1 MAGKIKGITLEI
13 GGDTK
18 GLSKALSDV
27 NRQVNGTQKELKEV
41 ERMLKLD
48 PKNTELLAQKQQLL
62 ANNVEITQ
70 KKLKALKDAKDKADR
85 DMQAGTEVNQQEY
98 RRLQREI
105 INAEQSLE
113 NLEQQAKSTADS
125 IKANFGNANKEVENL
140 GNQSKSTGEKIQAGL
155 KTVGDGA
162 GLIGDKLSKA
172 GSALMPVTGAL
183 TGIAAGAAAAAE
195 STREYREDLGKLD
208 TAFQTAGFTVET
220 ARAAYESFYVL
231 LGEEDRSVEA
241 VNHLAELC
249 STEEELAQWSD
260 ICAGVTAKF
269 GDSLPIEGLTEAAN
283 ETAKVGTVT
292 GTLADALNWAG
303 KSEDEFNAELEK
315 CADEQ
320 ERSQLI
326 TSTLTGLYKDAAAQY
341 RDTNAEII
349 KSRQATSDM
358 NAEMANLGATVDP
371 IVTDL
376 KSKMADMLG
385 AIASG
390 YNGMSESGQNT
401 VLTLGLVTAAAGPAL
416 SIMGKM
422 ASGVK
427 AVSSAFTF
435 LAGNPIGLAIAGI
448 AGAGLAIAGIVKL
461 CENAEKEFYN
471 MGDAVAE
478 AADNYDAFDEKA
490 NNVQSMASE
499 LEKVNQK
506 LKDGKAPAEELKEAE
521 EKRAEIEGWFI
532 DNYGE
537 YISAEEKKNGIRQE
551 TIDKINEM
559 TDAERERMKLELE
572 NSIAA
577 MEGNMPDLR
586 QKIEEL
592 ELQNKQLETQR
603 TQAME
608 TQTALMNLRNEY
620 IQFVNSTTDQEKIN
634 AAFGEFVDKAN
645 ELTGLDFS
653 GSGILGVES
662 EIADLGDEISDING
676 TLDENNQK
684 ITDGKQSIDDYESSV
699 KKLVD
704 INLGGEYESIT
715 NALFSLVGGQE
726 DAEKTLDELI
736 QKYPELA
743 ECKDKP
749 EALQKAI
756 ELLSGK
762 LKDAGVDVDD
772 LIKKTDAIPA
782 EKKVEIG
789 VYTKVYSSDF
799 IGPIE
804 STAIRQNARGT
815 QNAHEGLSVV
825 NEEGPELIEGQDGS
839 FRMMPGSPA
848 LTYLNRGDRV
858 YTADETKKM
867 AGGMKIPGFA
877 KGKSAAQTA
886 FETAKSDFDY
896 RKKTSEVS
904 LIEELDWWRGALEA
918 YADDAEIVKD
928 INEEIYAL
936 TKELNQQQAEDYK
949 EHIDEIMREDERW
962 NERKRKQGEIDE
974 KDYLWNLGNRAD
986 QYRKYADEVMTL
998 DYMTEEERLRLRK
1011 EYIEKAEDLDDQY
1024 LDTYQQLAQN
1034 VLASIQDTLS
1044 QVTGFVNEKVSGL
1057 DLDLQIW
1064 KATEGKGASELEIV
1078 DKEIQTM
1085 TQKLAEQAKVVEK
1098 SLEAYQQIQ
1107 AAEGASEQEVMAAE
1121 NVYKQAQLD
1130 YYTQQGELEAKKQE
1144 RTNLQPSMMQALMKN
1159 NQLINEN
1166 GTFLR
1171 AMGYTDQ
1178 MINDWAAQ
1186 ASGYDKLRKYNPADP
1201 SYVGGRDINITNYFT
1216 TKNQSPAEIA
1226 QEQTNSLRKACLEF

>member
-41 ERMLKLD
+41 ERLLKLD

-105 INAEQSLE
+105 VNAEQSLE
-113 NLEQQAKSTADS
+113 SLQKRAEESKTS
-125 IKANFGNANKEVENL
+125 IQNIKNFGNAA
-140 GNQSKSTGEKIQAGL
+140 GE
-155 KTVGDGA
+155 
-162 GLIGDKLSKA
+162 IGDKLSKA

-208 TAFQTAGFTVET
+208 TAFLTAGFTVET

-249 STEEELAQWSD
+249 STEEELASWSD

-326 TSTLTGLYKDAAAQY
+326 TSTLTGLYKDAAVQY

-371 IVTDL
+371 IITDL

-385 AIASG
+385 AIVSG
-390 YNGMSESGQNT
+390 YNGMSESGQQT
-401 VLTLGLVTAAAGPAL
+401 VLTLGLVTAAAGPVL

-427 AVSSAFTF
+427 AVSTALTF
-435 LAGNPIGLAIAGI
+435 LAGNPVGLVVAGI
-448 AGAGLAIAGIVKL
+448 GAAGLAIAGIVKA

-478 AADNYDAFDEKA
+478 AADAYDAFDEKA
-490 NNVQSMASE
+490 SNVQSMANE
-499 LEKVNQK
+499 LDKVNQK

-537 YISAEEKKNGIRQE
+537 YISAEEQKNGIRQE

-559 TDAERERMKLELE
+559 SDAERERLRLELE
-572 NSIAA
+572 NEVLETKNKIPELKEEVAA
-577 MEGNMPDLR
+577 LTNR
-586 QKIEEL
+586 NK
-592 ELQNKQLETQR
+592 ELQTNINTMLEMKNAYQEIINKRQEFMSMPHTEKEASQ
-603 TQAME
+603 
-608 TQTALMNLRNEY
+608 NL
-620 IQFVNSTTDQEKIN
+620 QEL
-634 AAFGEFVDKAN
+634 DKEVQ
-645 ELTGLDFS
+645 ELTGRSDVGF
-653 GSGILGVES
+653 GSLLGLMSDLNVEIEKS
-662 EIADLGDEISDING
+662 SNELN
-676 TLDENNQK
+676 ENNKK

-699 KKLVD
+699 KKLID

-715 NALFSLVGGQE
+715 NALFSLVSGQE

>member
-41 ERMLKLD
+41 ERLLKLD

-70 KKLKALKDAKDKADR
+70 KKLEALKQAKEQADR
-85 DMQAGTEVNQQEY
+85 DMQTGTEVNQQEY

-105 INAEQSLE
+105 VNAEQSLE
-113 NLEQQAKSTADS
+113 SLQKRAAESKTGIQN
-125 IKANFGNANKEVENL
+125 IKNFGNAA
-140 GNQSKSTGEKIQAGL
+140 GE
-155 KTVGDGA
+155 
-162 GLIGDKLSKA
+162 IGDKLSKA

-220 ARAAYESFYVL
+220 AREAYESFYVL

-249 STEEELAQWSD
+249 NTEEELAQWSD

-341 RDTNAEII
+341 RDTNAAII
-349 KSRQATSDM
+349 QSRQATSDM
-358 NAEMANLGATVDP
+358 NTEMANLGATVDP
-371 IVTDL
+371 IITDL
-376 KSKMADMLG
+376 KSKMADMFG
-385 AIASG
+385 VIVSG

-422 ASGVK
+422 ASGIK
-427 AVSSAFTF
+427 AVSSALTF
-435 LAGNPIGLAIAGI
+435 LAGNPVGLAIAGI

-499 LEKVNQK
+499 LEKVNQV

-572 NSIAA
+572 NEILETKNKIPELKEEVAA
-577 MEGNMPDLR
+577 LTNR
-586 QKIEEL
+586 NK
-592 ELQNKQLETQR
+592 ELQTNINTMLSMKNAYQEIINKRQEFMSMPHTEEEAAQ
-603 TQAME
+603 
-608 TQTALMNLRNEY
+608 NL
-620 IQFVNSTTDQEKIN
+620 QEL
-634 AAFGEFVDKAN
+634 DKEVQ
-645 ELTGLDFS
+645 ELTGRTDVGF
-653 GSGILGVES
+653 GSLLGLMSDLNVEIEKS
-662 EIADLGDEISDING
+662 SNE
-676 TLDENNQK
+676 LDENNQK

-699 KKLVD
+699 KKLID

-726 DAEKTLDELI
+726 DAEKTLEELI

-743 ECKDKP
+743 ACKDKP

-762 LKDAGVDVDD
+762 LKDAGVDVDE
-772 LIKKTDAIPA
+772 LIKKTDAIPT

-789 VYTKVYSSDF
+789 VYTKVYPRDF
-799 IGPIE
+799 VGPIE

-815 QNAHEGLSVV
+815 KHAHEGLSVV

-839 FRMMPGSPA
+839 FRIMPSSPA

-867 AGGMKIPGFA
+867 AGGVKIPGFA
-877 KGKSAAQTA
+877 SGKTL
-886 FETAKSDFDY
+886 FETAKDDLNH
-896 RKKTSEVS
+896 RMRTSEVS
-904 LIEELDWWRGALEA
+904 ISEELAWWKDALA
-918 YADDAEIVKD
+918 TYADDAEAVKEA
-928 INEEIYAL
+928 NEEIYAL
-936 TKELNQQQAEDYK
+936 TKELNQQQADDYQ
-949 EHIDEIMREDERW
+949 EHVDEMMRADERW
-962 NERKRKQGEIDE
+962 NERKRKRGEIDE
-974 KDYLWNLGNRAD
+974 RDYLWNLGNRAD
-986 QYRKYADEVMTL
+986 QYRKFADEVMTL
-998 DYMTEEERLRLRK
+998 DYMTEEERLNLRK
-1011 EYIEKAEDLDDQY
+1011 EYMEKAEDLDDQY
-1024 LDTYQQLAQN
+1024 LDTYQQMAEN

-1044 QVTGFVNEKVSGL
+1044 QVTGLVSEKVSGL

-1064 KATEGKGASELEIV
+1064 KATEGKGASELEIA
-1078 DKEIQTM
+1078 DKEVQTM
-1085 TQKLAEQAKVVEK
+1085 TQKLAEQAKVVEQ
-1098 SLEAYQQIQ
+1098 SLEAYNQTKS
-1107 AAEGASEQEVMAAE
+1107 ADGATEQEILAAE
-1121 NVYKQAQLD
+1121 NAYKQAQLD

-1144 RTNLQPSMMQALMKN
+1144 RSGLQPSMMQALMKN

-1178 MINDWAAQ
+1178 MVSDWAAQ

-1201 SYVGGRDINITNYFT
+1201 SYTGGRDINITNYFT

>member
-27 NRQVNGTQKELKEV
+27 NKQVNGTQKELKEV
-41 ERMLKLD
+41 ERLLKLD
-48 PKNTELLAQKQQLL
+48 PKNTELLAQKQKLL
-62 ANNVEITQ
+62 ADNVEIT
-70 KKLKALKDAKDKADR
+70 KNKLEALKRAKEQADR

-105 INAEQSLE
+105 TNAEQSLE
-113 NLEQQAKSTADS
+113 SLQKRAAESKTGIQN
-125 IKANFGNANKEVENL
+125 IKNFGNAA
-140 GNQSKSTGEKIQAGL
+140 GE
-155 KTVGDGA
+155 
-162 GLIGDKLSKA
+162 IGDKLSKA

-208 TAFQTAGFTVET
+208 TAFQTAGFTIET

-249 STEEELAQWSD
+249 NTEEELAQWSD

-385 AIASG
+385 AIVSG
-390 YNGMSESGQNT
+390 YNGMSESGQQT

-427 AVSSAFTF
+427 AVSSALTS
-435 LAGNPIGLAIAGI
+435 LAGNPVALSISGIVLAMGGAVIAGNRMI
-448 AGAGLAIAGIVKL
+448 AAMKELSEEEQALCDRIEQRKQAYESIEQAQSENLSATQAEIGKIQELWAELQTLADESGRVDDANHTRAQYILGELNNALGTEYAMNGNIIGQYQDMQTEIDNLVKKKQAQSL
-461 CENAEKEFYN
+461 VDYFAPLAAEARAN
-471 MGDAVAE
+471 MGAAKKDLEAAEAAVAE
-478 AADNYDAFDEKA
+478 
-490 NNVQSMASE
+490 Q
-499 LEKVNQK
+499 QK
-506 LKDGKAPAEELKEAE
+506 LIE
-521 EKRAEIEGWFI
+521 EIES
-532 DNYGE
+532 E
-537 YISAEEKKNGIRQE
+537 MPVNGIKALNF
-551 TIDKINEM
+551 TYNAAIDKM
-559 TDAERERMKLELE
+559 
-572 NSIAA
+572 
-577 MEGNMPDLR
+577 
-586 QKIEEL
+586 EEL
-592 ELQNKQLETQR
+592 EAARDETKNKVEEYNSVITKSD
-603 TQAME
+603 QAAYEMFAGNVDKVME
-608 TQTALMNLRNEY
+608 LLDTSLP
-620 IQFVNSTTDQEKIN
+620 N
-634 AAFGEFVDKAN
+634 AADQSIGKIDEVKASI
-645 ELTGLDFS
+645 D
-653 GSGILGVES
+653 GIDTKKEV
-662 EIADLGDEISDING
+662 EIAVKYTGSPYYVSPLPQNPL
-676 TLDENNQK
+676 LD
-684 ITDGKQSIDDYESSV
+684 G
-699 KKLVD
+699 
-704 INLGGEYESIT
+704 
-715 NALFSLVGGQE
+715 
-726 DAEKTLDELI
+726 
-736 QKYPELA
+736 
-743 ECKDKP
+743 
-749 EALQKAI
+749 
-756 ELLSGK
+756 LSGF
-762 LKDAGVDVDD
+762 ASG
-772 LIKKTDAIPA
+772 
-782 EKKVEIG
+782 
-789 VYTKVYSSDF
+789 TK
-799 IGPIE
+799 
-804 STAIRQNARGT
+804 
-815 QNAHEGLSVV
+815 NAHEGLSVV

-839 FRMMPGSPA
+839 FRIMPGSPA
-848 LTYLNRGDRV
+848 LTYLNRGDKV

-867 AGGMKIPGFA
+867 AGGVKIPGFA

-904 LIEELDWWRGALEA
+904 LAEELDWWRGALEA

-936 TKELNQQQAEDYK
+936 TKELNQQQADDYQ
-949 EHIDEIMREDERW
+949 EHIDEMMRADERW
-962 NERKRKQGEIDE
+962 NERKRKRGEIDE
-974 KDYLWNLGNRAD
+974 QDYLWNLGNRAD

-998 DYMTEEERLRLRK
+998 DYMTEEERLALRK

-1024 LDTYQQLAQN
+1024 LDTYQQMAEN
-1034 VLASIQDTLS
+1034 VLASIQNTLS
-1044 QVTGFVNEKVSGL
+1044 QVTGLVSEKVSGL

-1064 KATEGKGASELEIV
+1064 KATEGKDASDLEIA
-1078 DKEIQTM
+1078 DKEVQTM
-1085 TQKLAEQAKVVEK
+1085 TQKLAEQAKVVEQ
-1098 SLEAYQQIQ
+1098 SLEAYNQTKS
-1107 AAEGASEQEVMAAE
+1107 ADGATEQEILAAE
-1121 NVYKQAQLD
+1121 NAYKQAQLD
-1130 YYTQQGELEAKKQE
+1130 YLTQQGELEAKKQE
-1144 RTNLQPSMMQALMKN
+1144 RADLQPSMMQALMKN

-1178 MINDWAAQ
+1178 MVSDWAAQ
-1186 ASGYDKLRKYNPADP
+1186 VSGYDKLRKYNPADP
-1201 SYVGGRDINITNYFT
+1201 SYAGGRDINITNYFT

-1226 QEQTNSLRKACLEF
+1226 QEERNVFVREGLTF